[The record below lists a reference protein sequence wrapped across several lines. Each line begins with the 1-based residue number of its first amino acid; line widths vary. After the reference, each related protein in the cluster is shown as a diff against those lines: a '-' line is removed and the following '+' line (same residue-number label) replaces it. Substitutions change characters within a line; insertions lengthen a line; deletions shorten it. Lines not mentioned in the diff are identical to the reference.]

1 MFLKT
6 TAIPQPPKAAKTL
19 QQTAPCGSLAPNT
32 LSKYA
37 ECAKWCN
44 ENGTATIEDKGD
56 YYECVEI
63 VAPEPTPEEIQE
75 QLTKAVQKYLDT
87 TAQKLNYDNCLS
99 VCSYVDTGV
108 AKFDEE
114 GVAFR
119 QWRSAVWQKG
129 YEIVD
134 AVKAGT
140 RDIPTE
146 EELFAELPTIQL
158 DREELKETSTLSLA
172 KVGI

>member
-1 MFLKT
+1 MNFDTIKRNYDRGLWTAAMVKIAVKKGVITHDEYEAIT
-6 TAIPQPPKAAKTL
+6 TKL
-19 QQTAPCGSLAPNT
+19 
-32 LSKYA
+32 Y
-37 ECAKWCN
+37 
-44 ENGTATIEDKGD
+44 GD
-56 YYECVEI
+56 
-63 VAPEPTPEEIQE
+63 TPEEVQAM
-75 QLTKAVQKYLDT
+75 LTAKVQKYLDT
-87 TAQKLNYDNCLS
+87 MAQKLGYDSCLS

-114 GVAFR
+114 GDAFR

-134 AVKAGT
+134 AVKTGT

-158 DREELKETSTLSLA
+158 EREELKS
-172 KVGI
+172 